1 MQHPQSRKLS
11 PCFLI
16 QLDVIMKWTS
26 AALYRYEIKQA
37 AIQTSCLL
45 SFWSVVM
52 VVSNIYQNEFGE
64 LILFLLWVQII
75 LLSG

>member
-11 PCFLI
+11 SCFLI
-16 QLDVIMKWTS
+16 QLGVIMKWTS

-37 AIQTSCLL
+37 AIQTSCL

-52 VVSNIYQNEFGE
+52 VGVKY
-64 LILFLLWVQII
+64 LFIRMNLEN
-75 LLSG
+75 